1 MTHRI
6 QMDDL
11 DVEVLFRAL
20 DRPDDAKKV
29 LSLEL
34 TGAWVNEAREVP
46 KGIIDALGD
55 RTGRYPSQRSGGC
68 TWRGLMLDT
77 NSPDDDHWWYR
88 LAEED
93 TPAPAWNF
101 QSTLPVSES

>member
-1 MTHRI
+1 MTHHI
-6 QMDDL
+6 QVDDV
-11 DVEVLFRAL
+11 DMEVLFRAL

-55 RTGRYPSQRSGGC
+55 RTGRYP
-68 TWRGLMLDT
+68 L
-77 NSPDDDHWWYR
+77 
-88 LAEED
+88 
-93 TPAPAWNF
+93 PAPRWLHLAGRVHGH
-101 QSTLPVSES
+101 QRTG